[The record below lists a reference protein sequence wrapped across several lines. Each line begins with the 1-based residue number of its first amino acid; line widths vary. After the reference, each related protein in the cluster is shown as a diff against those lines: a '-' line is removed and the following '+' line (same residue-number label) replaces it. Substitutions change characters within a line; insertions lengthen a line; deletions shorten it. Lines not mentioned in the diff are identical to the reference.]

1 MITENTKKIFSNA
14 AKATEKF
21 AREAISVFPK
31 IDIEKTKLV
40 DVSAKDIKI
49 IKSFKFNKTQEGS
62 SARDIIKMSG
72 KKLNSTIKDKEIEGV
87 IKGIIKKPTGIF
99 KKDK

>member
-1 MITENTKKIFSNA
+1 MITENTKTIFRNA
-14 AKATEKF
+14 AKKTEAF

-62 SARDIIKMSG
+62 SARDIIKTSG

>member
-1 MITENTKKIFSNA
+1 
-14 AKATEKF
+14 
-21 AREAISVFPK
+21 
-31 IDIEKTKLV
+31 
-40 DVSAKDIKI
+40 
-49 IKSFKFNKTQEGS
+49 
-62 SARDIIKMSG
+62 MSG

>member
-1 MITENTKKIFSNA
+1 MITENTKTIFRNA
-14 AKATEKF
+14 AKKTEAF

-62 SARDIIKMSG
+62 SARDIIKTSG
-72 KKLNSTIKDKEIEGV
+72 KKLNPTIKDKEIEGV

-99 KKDK
+99 KK

>member
-1 MITENTKKIFSNA
+1 MISENTKIIFNNA
-14 AKATEKF
+14 AKKTEAF

-31 IDIEKTKLV
+31 IDIGKTKLV

-62 SARDIIKMSG
+62 SARDIIKTSG
-72 KKLNSTIKDKEIEGV
+72 KKLNPTIKDKEIEGV

-99 KKDK
+99 KK

>member
-62 SARDIIKMSG
+62 SARDIIKTSG

-99 KKDK
+99 KKEK